1 MAVTVAMVLLVSK
14 TQLAVVILP
23 KDAYAHNFRRISVDF
38 LSVSQVSAQPAISG
52 SEGDEAHQHNPART
66 DIWLYSIVVSKPV

>member
-52 SEGDEAHQHNPART
+52 SEGGRGSPT
-66 DIWLYSIVVSKPV
+66 